1 MTTEPA
7 DVRAASETA
16 PRSAA
21 ATLALIS
28 IAHLVSHFHF
38 IVLPPLFP
46 LLKDQ
51 LGVGFVEL
59 GLALT
64 VFNVTSALTQAPTG
78 YLVDRFGA
86 RRLLIAGLCLGGCGY
101 LLAGSLGSYSGLLA
115 GAVVAGLANSV
126 YHPADYAILSRAI
139 DHRRMGRA
147 FSIHTFSGFLGG
159 AIAPPL
165 AIIVAAQWGWRAA
178 LIAAGLIGPLA
189 ALGLLC
195 SKAGAAVSAPS
206 LSERLGRSRV
216 SLFNPTI
223 LRLTAFFLLLSLSG
237 GGIQNFSVA
246 ALVGGYDVAL
256 GVANAALTAY
266 LMASAF
272 GVLAGGLIAD
282 LTRRHAELAAA
293 GFAVN
298 AMIILT
304 VALTGF
310 GDVVLVLAFGTA
322 GFLSGM
328 IAPSR
333 DMMVRAAAPQ
343 GAAGRAFGIVSTGFN
358 IGGTVSPLLFGWIMD
373 SGHPRWVFGLTV
385 VLMLTTVA
393 MVLLGD
399 AAAKRRSAASARAA
413 TLPPRPN

>member
-1 MTTEPA
+1 MTAVPA
-7 DVRAASETA
+7 AAPAA
-16 PRSAA
+16 PTPEVPGGQA

-46 LLKDQ
+46 LLKEA

-101 LLAGSLGSYSGLLA
+101 LLAGALGSYPGLLA

-139 DHRRMGRA
+139 DQRRMGRA

-165 AIIVAAQWGWRAA
+165 AIVVAAAFGWRAA

-189 ALGLLC
+189 ALGLQV
-195 SKAGAAVSAPS
+195 SRAGAESPTGAAAERQARPRLRL
-206 LSERLGRSRV
+206 LSPAL
-216 SLFNPTI
+216 

-272 GVLAGGLIAD
+272 GVLAGGLVAD

-298 AMIILT
+298 AIIILA

-310 GDVVLVLAFGTA
+310 GDALLVLAFGTA

-373 SGHPRWVFGLTV
+373 AGHPRWVFGLTV
-385 VLMLTTVA
+385 VLMLTTVT
-393 MVLLGD
+393 MVLVGD
-399 AAAKRRSAASARAA
+399 AATRRAA
-413 TLPPRPN
+413 AAATPPPRPS